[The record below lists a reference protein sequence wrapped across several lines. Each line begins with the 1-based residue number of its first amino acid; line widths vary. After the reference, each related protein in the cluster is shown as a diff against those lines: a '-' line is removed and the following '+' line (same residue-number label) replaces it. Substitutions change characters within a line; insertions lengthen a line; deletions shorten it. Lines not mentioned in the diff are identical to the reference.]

1 MVTSFSFIRFACHPT
16 KRKPQDN
23 SSTLKTFATLS
34 LLFLESWRQYF
45 PTLKH
50 KPSTT
55 QKNKNNDFLLPWNAS
70 IGPSPLPSR
79 DFDSFCWASHHI
91 NIASQ
96 QWPFQAFRWP
106 KKITKSSHSLWLLQI
121 VTAAVSLAR
130 NAVVKPITN
139 LPCLLP
145 CLFPVFM
152 QEIPATLVHACPK
165 K

>member
-1 MVTSFSFIRFACHPT
+1 MVTSFSFTRFACHPT

-34 LLFLESWRQYF
+34 LLFLESRRQYF
-45 PTLKH
+45 STLKH

-70 IGPSPLPSR
+70 IGPSLLPSR
-79 DFDSFCWASHHI
+79 DFDAFCWASHHI

-106 KKITKSSHSLWLLQI
+106 KKITKSSHSLRLLQI
-121 VTAAVSLAR
+121 VTAAATSCLWCHGEASR
-130 NAVVKPITN
+130 ELT
-139 LPCLLP
+139 LPAALP
-145 CLFPVFM
+145 FSSFYAGNICHTGPHLP
-152 QEIPATLVHACPK
+152 
-165 K
+165 